1 MNDMDNNNTEVEK
14 KKRGRKP
21 KSEKVNATTSINVN
35 KDTENPDPQILHLNI
50 TRKLRQ
56 NDLSDGC
63 QLNKIYEKDFCTYDP
78 QMLIPNAYNEHD
90 TFISQPFELC
100 SKTSS
105 TNTSNNIKTIMQN
118 VEQKSLT
125 NVACFWCCHKFENE
139 YLGMPIK
146 YRNGIFEVFGCFC
159 SFECMCAYTFYSNEN
174 NNNVWEVYNLINIMS
189 NTLNYAKYVYP
200 APPRKCLTLFGG
212 YMNIDEFRNFK
223 NSKKIIN
230 VNRTPLVVLVD
241 QIEEVNDFFHSKN
254 KCDNKDSLFNF
265 DKDRINKLEHKINL
279 ESKQH
284 IKDNYSGTLD
294 AKMNIT

>member
-21 KSEKVNATTSINVN
+21 KSAKVNATTSINVN

-56 NDLSDGC
+56 NDLSDTS

-78 QMLIPNAYNEHD
+78 QMPIPNAYNEHD
-90 TFISQPFELC
+90 NFISQPFELC

-105 TNTSNNIKTIMQN
+105 TNTFNNIKTIMQN

-146 YRNGIFEVFGCFC
+146 YRNGVFEVFGCFC
-159 SFECMCAYTFYSNEN
+159 SFECMCAYNFYSNEN
-174 NNNVWEVYNLINIMS
+174 NNNAWEVYNLINIMS
-189 NTLNYAKYVYP
+189 NTLNYDKYVYP

-212 YMNIDEFRNFK
+212 YMSIDEFRNFK

-230 VNRTPLVVLVD
+230 INRTPLVVLVD

-284 IKDNYSGTLD
+284 IQDNFSSTLD